1 MEKHSLIYNQHLYAL
16 MRSSLYHCKFVQLAN
31 LKKQQPDAQNLSSL
45 SVFLLYKSIN
55 NYQVILYMVFLFLT
69 TLRHLIKVGSGLIS
83 DTNPNSSLIYSCI
96 NRSLTPIDFKFCKYF
111 LNSSGFSSPNLTEP
125 NSQRMR
131 IYK

>member
-1 MEKHSLIYNQHLYAL
+1 

-55 NYQVILYMVFLFLT
+55 NYQVILYIGFSISDHSEAFNK
-69 TLRHLIKVGSGLIS
+69 KVGSGLIS

-125 NSQRMR
+125 ELAAYENLQVVVPKSR
-131 IYK
+131 